1 MGKKKASGTADYN
14 FDNIVAPA
22 TAVGAGA
29 IGIIRLSGGDVITI
43 ADEIFSPAA
52 NVRKKGSSLKST
64 DSYKMVFGKIREGDR
79 LIDECLAAVFRA
91 PNSYTGEN
99 CVEFYTHASSYI
111 MEKVQIMLI
120 ICAVKLL
127 KQKKISSKLRIAE
140 PGEFTQR
147 AFLNGKMDLAQAEA
161 VADLIASETE
171 ASHDIAINQMR
182 GGFSSE
188 LRNLRQS
195 LLSLCSLIELELDFS
210 EEDVEFADRAK
221 LSNLLTATYVKIKDL
236 ADSFALGNVIKN
248 GIPVAIV
255 GAVNTGKST
264 LLNLMLGEERAIV
277 SPIQGTTRD
286 TVEDNINISGTLF
299 RFIDTAGIRNTTE
312 TIEMMGIERTFQKLK
327 ESSVII
333 LMLDATRETSISPA
347 LLSIAEKINPKKQQ
361 LVIVANKTDK
371 LAKNVSSAALEKMIK
386 DECRRIKLKPNDIIA
401 TSLKKTPGEA
411 KTKLVSALSSIG
423 KVFTSDIQGKTYVTN
438 LRHYQALRDAQSS
451 IERVFAAL
459 DANLPTDLLAQDL
472 RQATDDLGSIIGEI
486 SSQDVLNN
494 IFANFCVGK

>member
-29 IGIIRLSGGDVITI
+29 IGIIRLSGADAITI
-43 ADEIFSPAA
+43 ADAVFVPY
-52 NVRKKGSSLKST
+52 RHPGKKSAKLKTSE
-64 DSYKMVFGKIREGDR
+64 SYKLIFGKVTEDSK

-111 MEKVQIMLI
+111 MEKIQRMLLE
-120 ICAVKLL
+120 ASQKLL
-127 KQKKISSKLRIAE
+127 KESLISAPLRLAHA
-140 PGEFTQR
+140 GEFTQR

-347 LLSIAEKINPKKQQ
+347 LLSIAEKINPKRQQ

-386 DECRRIKLKPNDIIA
+386 DECRRIKLKPKEIIA
-401 TSLKKTPGEA
+401 TSLKKTPEEA
-411 KTKLVSALSSIG
+411 KAKLVSALSSIG
-423 KVFTSDIQGKTYVTN
+423 KGFTSDIQGKTYVTN
-438 LRHYQALRDAQSS
+438 LRHYQALKDAQAS
-451 IERVFAAL
+451 IERVFDGL
-459 DANLPTDLLAQDL
+459 DNSLPTDLLAQDL
-472 RQATDDLGSIIGEI
+472 REATDDLGSIIGEI

-494 IFANFCVGK
+494 IFANFCIGK